1 MLRGWTGC
9 WMTGF
14 STLYYSRLPN
24 VLKVFLRTDT
34 SYFSIVKFWRD
45 KTILR
50 RTIPRIVMY
59 ARSSQSIKL
68 PSFQGGS
75 ALAS

>member
-1 MLRGWTGC
+1 MLPRGLD
-9 WMTGF
+9 F
-14 STLYYSRLPN
+14 LLFSRLPN

-50 RTIPRIVMY
+50 RTLASTIIVMY
-59 ARSSQSIKL
+59 ARSSQASIKL